1 VSDSVA
7 VNGRQTIPERQQLA
21 SAFSAKLVWAIVA
34 IITLSLVALIIG
46 APLAQANGHAAFAL
60 AIYKAFSFVCH
71 QIPERSFHL
80 LGYKFAV
87 CSRCTGIYS
96 GLAIA
101 VLIYPLVRSFE
112 DTQTPS
118 LVWLFVGAAPLAID
132 WSLGYFSIWQ
142 NTHASRFA
150 TGFLLG
156 AVTVFY
162 ILPGLIELSSRVAPR
177 LKRPGYKKSDA

>member
-1 VSDSVA
+1 MSHSVA
-7 VNGRQTIPERQQLA
+7 ANGPHPIAGHHRPS
-21 SAFSAKLVWAIVA
+21 SAVYAKLVWAISA
-34 IITLSLVALIIG
+34 TITIALVAFIIG
-46 APLAQANGHAAFAL
+46 APLAQANGHPAFAV
-60 AIYKAFSFVCH
+60 AIYKTFSFVCH

-80 LGYKFAV
+80 LGNKFGV

-112 DTQTPS
+112 NTQTPD
-118 LVWLFVGAAPLAID
+118 LVWLFVAAAPLAID

-142 NTHASRFA
+142 NNHASRFA

-156 AVTVFY
+156 AATVFY
-162 ILPGLIELSSRVAPR
+162 ILPGLIELSSRMVVR
-177 LKRPGYKKSDA
+177 WPGREA

>member
-1 VSDSVA
+1 MSDSIA
-7 VNGRQTIPERQQLA
+7 ADGGHPIPERQPLA
-21 SAFSAKLVWAIVA
+21 SAFCAKLIWAIVA
-34 IITLSLVALIIG
+34 TFALALVALIIA
-46 APLAQANGHAAFAL
+46 APLAQASGHAAFAL
-60 AIYKAFSFVCH
+60 AIYKTFGFVCH

-80 LGYKFAV
+80 LEYKFAV

-96 GLAIA
+96 GLAVA

-118 LVWLFVGAAPLAID
+118 LVWLFVAAAPLAID

-142 NTHASRFA
+142 NNHGSRFA

-156 AVTVFY
+156 GATVFY
-162 ILPGLIELSSRVAPR
+162 ILPGLIELSSRVISRRSNRQA
-177 LKRPGYKKSDA
+177 